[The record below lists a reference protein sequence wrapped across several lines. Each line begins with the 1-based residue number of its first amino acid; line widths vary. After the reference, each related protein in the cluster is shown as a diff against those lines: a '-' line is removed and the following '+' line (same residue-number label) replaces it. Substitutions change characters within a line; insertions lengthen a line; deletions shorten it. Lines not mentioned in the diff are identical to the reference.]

1 MGMSLNEYKL
11 YVSDQMLVVMGQ
23 MDSASQILDYLYL
36 VSVTLVTVYVLLY
49 WSLIFKSL
57 FLSKY
62 NNDFLSIEVNSIIFS
77 FVGILKKLCSLEKK
91 QSRLLKVR
99 LQILF
104 LSSFNY
110 NHFDIIVKNDLNDFN
125 LTSV

>member
-77 FVGILKKLCSLEKK
+77 FVGILKKLCLLEKK

-99 LQILF
+99 YFRFYSSQVSIIIILT
-104 LSSFNY
+104 L
-110 NHFDIIVKNDLNDFN
+110 L
-125 LTSV
+125 